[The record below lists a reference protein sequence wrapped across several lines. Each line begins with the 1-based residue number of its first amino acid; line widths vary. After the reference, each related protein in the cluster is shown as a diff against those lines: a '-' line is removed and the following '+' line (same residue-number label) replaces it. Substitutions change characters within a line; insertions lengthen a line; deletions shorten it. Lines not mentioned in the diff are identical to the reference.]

1 MNSKMSA
8 ADRAKVEELIRI
20 RQRNNDYAWMLCDY
34 LDQNPRLITKELMEE
49 SNLDGLLPDEAI
61 YTALLTGF
69 CGLNPEENPD
79 DRILLNDYFRQSV
92 VKLDAKTYAEDPYY
106 KNIRIPNVRFGRWE
120 LKYEHYKAY
129 EAFVCD
135 EMILKP
141 DFREIQRIGFFD
153 SDFSYPAVMEDGHEW
168 MAIKPNETATI
179 TFAVNAAHGRVATF
193 GLGMGYYP
201 YLVHLKPDVESITII
216 ERSADVI
223 ELFKTHILPQFDHPE
238 KVRIVQADAF
248 EYAAKQMPAERF
260 DYAFADTWRDVSDGL
275 PMYLRM
281 KKLERLNPA
290 TEFSY
295 WVEESLLSGYRWQ
308 MFDTVIDTAKTY
320 DEVCQCLSDEGLRR
334 FAAIELKVEK

>member
-49 SNLDGLLPDEAI
+49 SNPGGLLPDEAI

-79 DRILLNDYFRQSV
+79 DRVLLNDYFRQSV

-106 KNIRIPNVRFGRWE
+106 KNIRIPNARFGRWE

-216 ERSADVI
+216 ERSSDVI

-248 EYAAKQMPAERF
+248 EYTAKQMPAERF

-281 KKLERLNPA
+281 KKLEQLNPA

-308 MFDTVIDTAKTY
+308 MFDTIIDNAKTY

-334 FAAIELKVEK
+334 FAAIELKVE

>member
-1 MNSKMSA
+1 MNSKLSA
-8 ADRAKVEELIRI
+8 ADRAKVEELIKI
-20 RQRNNDYAWMLCDY
+20 RERNNNYAWMLCDY
-34 LDQNPRLITKELMEE
+34 LDQNPCLITKELMEE
-49 SNLDGLLPDEAI
+49 SNPGGLLPDEAI

-106 KNIRIPNVRFGRWE
+106 KNIRIPNARFGRWE

-153 SDFSYPAVMEDGHEW
+153 CDFSYPAVMEDGHEW

-308 MFDTVIDTAKTY
+308 MFDTVIDNAKTY

>member
-8 ADRAKVEELIRI
+8 ADRAKVEGLIRI

-49 SNLDGLLPDEAI
+49 SNPGGLLPDEAI

-79 DRILLNDYFRQSV
+79 DRVLLNDYFRQSV
-92 VKLDAKTYAEDPYY
+92 VKLDAKTYSEDPYY
-106 KNIRIPNVRFGRWE
+106 KNIRIPNARFGRWE

-281 KKLERLNPA
+281 KKLERLNPV

-308 MFDTVIDTAKTY
+308 MFDTVIDNAKTY
-320 DEVCQCLSDEGLRR
+320 DEVCQCLSNEGLRR

>member
-49 SNLDGLLPDEAI
+49 SNPDGLLPDEAI

-106 KNIRIPNVRFGRWE
+106 KNIRIPNARFGRWE

-141 DFREIQRIGFFD
+141 DFCEIQRIGFFD

-216 ERSADVI
+216 ERAADVI

-260 DYAFADTWRDVSDGL
+260 DYAFADTWRDMSDGL

-308 MFDTVIDTAKTY
+308 MFDTVIDNAKTY

-334 FAAIELKVEK
+334 FAAIELKVEE

>member
-1 MNSKMSA
+1 MNSKMST

-34 LDQNPRLITKELMEE
+34 LDQNPCLITKELMEE
-49 SNLDGLLPDEAI
+49 SNPGGLLPDEAI

-69 CGLNPEENPD
+69 CGLNPEENPE

-106 KNIRIPNVRFGRWE
+106 KNIRIPNARFGRWE

-248 EYAAKQMPAERF
+248 EYAAKQMPAECF

-308 MFDTVIDTAKTY
+308 MFDTVIDNAKTY

>member
-34 LDQNPRLITKELMEE
+34 LDQNPCLITKELMDE
-49 SNLDGLLPDEAI
+49 SNPGGLLPDEAI

-106 KNIRIPNVRFGRWE
+106 KNIRIPNARFGRWE

-201 YLVHLKPDVESITII
+201 YLAHLKPDVESITII

-308 MFDTVIDTAKTY
+308 MFDTVIDNAKTY

-334 FAAIELKVEK
+334 FAAIELKIEK

>member
-49 SNLDGLLPDEAI
+49 SNPDGLLPDEAI

-106 KNIRIPNVRFGRWE
+106 KNIRIPNARFGRWE

-281 KKLERLNPA
+281 KKLERQNPA

-308 MFDTVIDTAKTY
+308 MFDTIIDNAKTY

>member
-49 SNLDGLLPDEAI
+49 SNPDGLLPDEAI

-106 KNIRIPNVRFGRWE
+106 KNIRIPNARFGRWE

-216 ERSADVI
+216 ERSSDVI

-260 DYAFADTWRDVSDGL
+260 DYAFADTWRDMSDGL

-308 MFDTVIDTAKTY
+308 MFDTVIDNAKTY

-334 FAAIELKVEK
+334 FAAIELKVEE

>member
-34 LDQNPRLITKELMEE
+34 LDQNPRLITRELMEE
-49 SNLDGLLPDEAI
+49 SNPGGLLPDEAI

-69 CGLNPEENPD
+69 CCLNPEENPD

-106 KNIRIPNVRFGRWE
+106 KNIRIPNARFGRWE

-201 YLVHLKPDVESITII
+201 YLVHLKPDVENITII

-308 MFDTVIDTAKTY
+308 MFDTVIDNAKTY

>member
-49 SNLDGLLPDEAI
+49 SNPGGLLPDEAI

-106 KNIRIPNVRFGRWE
+106 KNIRIPNARFGRWE

-223 ELFKTHILPQFDHPE
+223 ELFKTHILPQFDMPE

-308 MFDTVIDTAKTY
+308 MFDTVIDNAKTY

-334 FAAIELKVEK
+334 FAAIDLKVEK

>member
-34 LDQNPRLITKELMEE
+34 LDQNPRLITRELLEK
-49 SNLDGLLPDEAI
+49 SNPGGLLPDEAI

-106 KNIRIPNVRFGRWE
+106 KNIRIPNARFGRWE

-216 ERSADVI
+216 ERSSDVI

-308 MFDTVIDTAKTY
+308 MFDTVIDNAKTY

>member
-49 SNLDGLLPDEAI
+49 SNPGGLLPDEAI

-92 VKLDAKTYAEDPYY
+92 VKLDAKTYAKDPYY
-106 KNIRIPNVRFGRWE
+106 KNIRIPNARFGRWE

-308 MFDTVIDTAKTY
+308 MFDTVIDNAKTY
-320 DEVCQCLSDEGLRR
+320 DEICQCLSDEGLRR
-334 FAAIELKVEK
+334 FAAIDLKVEK

>member
-49 SNLDGLLPDEAI
+49 SNPGGLLSDEAI

-106 KNIRIPNVRFGRWE
+106 KNIRIPNARFGRWE

-308 MFDTVIDTAKTY
+308 MFDTVIDNAKTY

-334 FAAIELKVEK
+334 FAALDLKVEK

>member
-1 MNSKMSA
+1 MNNKMSA

-49 SNLDGLLPDEAI
+49 SNPGGLLPDEAI

-69 CGLNPEENPD
+69 CGLNPEEKPD

-106 KNIRIPNVRFGRWE
+106 KNIRIPNARFGRWE

-223 ELFKTHILPQFDHPE
+223 ELFKTHILPQFDMPE

-281 KKLERLNPA
+281 KKLERLNPV

-308 MFDTVIDTAKTY
+308 MFDTVIDNAKTY

-334 FAAIELKVEK
+334 FAAIDLKVEK

>member
-49 SNLDGLLPDEAI
+49 SNPGGLLPDEAI

-223 ELFKTHILPQFDHPE
+223 ELFKTHILPQFDMPE

-308 MFDTVIDTAKTY
+308 MFDTVIDNAKTY

-334 FAAIELKVEK
+334 FAAIDLKVEK

>member
-49 SNLDGLLPDEAI
+49 SNPGGLLSDEAI

-106 KNIRIPNVRFGRWE
+106 KNIRIPNARFGRWE

-216 ERSADVI
+216 ERSSDVI

-308 MFDTVIDTAKTY
+308 MFDTVIDNAKTY

-334 FAAIELKVEK
+334 FAALDLKVEK

>member
-49 SNLDGLLPDEAI
+49 SNPGGLLPDEAI

-106 KNIRIPNVRFGRWE
+106 KNIRIPNARFGRWE

-153 SDFSYPAVMEDGHEW
+153 SNFSYPAVMEDGHEW

-281 KKLERLNPA
+281 KKLERLNPT

-308 MFDTVIDTAKTY
+308 MFDTVIDNAKTY

>member
-49 SNLDGLLPDEAI
+49 SNPDGLLPDEAI

-106 KNIRIPNVRFGRWE
+106 KNIRIPNARFGRWE

-216 ERSADVI
+216 ERSSDVI

-281 KKLERLNPA
+281 KKLEQLNPA

-308 MFDTVIDTAKTY
+308 MFDTIIDNAKTY

-334 FAAIELKVEK
+334 FAAIELKVE

>member
-49 SNLDGLLPDEAI
+49 SNPGGLLPDEAI

-69 CGLNPEENPD
+69 CGLNPEGNPD

-106 KNIRIPNVRFGRWE
+106 KNIRIPNARFGRWE

-179 TFAVNAAHGRVATF
+179 TFAVNAAHGKVATF

-201 YLVHLKPDVESITII
+201 YLVHLKPNVDSITII
-216 ERSADVI
+216 ERSAEVI

-281 KKLERLNPA
+281 KKLERLNPT

-308 MFDTVIDTAKTY
+308 MFDTVIDNAKTY

>member
-34 LDQNPRLITKELMEE
+34 LDQNPSLITKELMEE
-49 SNLDGLLPDEAI
+49 SNPGGLLPDEAI

-106 KNIRIPNVRFGRWE
+106 KNIRIPNARFGRWE

-141 DFREIQRIGFFD
+141 DFREVQRIGFFD

-223 ELFKTHILPQFDHPE
+223 ELFKTHILPQFDMPE

-308 MFDTVIDTAKTY
+308 MFDTVIDNAKTY

>member
-1 MNSKMSA
+1 MNSKLSA
-8 ADRAKVEELIRI
+8 ADRAKVEELIKI
-20 RQRNNDYAWMLCDY
+20 RERNNNYAWMLCDY
-34 LDQNPRLITKELMEE
+34 LDQNPCLITKELMEE
-49 SNLDGLLPDEAI
+49 SNPGGLLPDEAI

-106 KNIRIPNVRFGRWE
+106 KNIRIPNARFGRWE

-260 DYAFADTWRDVSDGL
+260 NYAFADTWRDVSDGL

-308 MFDTVIDTAKTY
+308 MFDTVIDNAKTF

>member
-49 SNLDGLLPDEAI
+49 SNPGGLLPDEAI

-106 KNIRIPNVRFGRWE
+106 KNIRIPNARFGRWE

-223 ELFKTHILPQFDHPE
+223 ELFKMHVLPQFDHPE

-308 MFDTVIDTAKTY
+308 MFDTVIDNAKTY

>member
-20 RQRNNDYAWMLCDY
+20 HQRNNDYAWMLCDY

-49 SNLDGLLPDEAI
+49 SNPGGLLPDEAI

-79 DRILLNDYFRQSV
+79 DRVLLNDYFRQSV

-106 KNIRIPNVRFGRWE
+106 KNIRIPNARFGRWE

-216 ERSADVI
+216 ERSSDVI

-248 EYAAKQMPAERF
+248 EYAAKQMPAEHF

-308 MFDTVIDTAKTY
+308 MFDTVIDNAKTY

-334 FAAIELKVEK
+334 FAAIDLKVEK

>member
-49 SNLDGLLPDEAI
+49 SNPGGLLPDEAI

-69 CGLNPEENPD
+69 CGLNPEEKPD

-106 KNIRIPNVRFGRWE
+106 KNIRIPNARFGRWE

-223 ELFKTHILPQFDHPE
+223 ELFKTHILPQFDMPE

-281 KKLERLNPA
+281 KKLERLNPV

-308 MFDTVIDTAKTY
+308 MFDTVIDNAKTY

-334 FAAIELKVEK
+334 FAAIDLKVEK

>member
-1 MNSKMSA
+1 MNSKLSA
-8 ADRAKVEELIRI
+8 ADRAKVEDLIKI
-20 RQRNNDYAWMLCDY
+20 RESNNNYAWMLCDY
-34 LDQNPRLITKELMEE
+34 LDQNPCLITKELMEE
-49 SNLDGLLPDEAI
+49 SNPGGILPAEAI

-79 DRILLNDYFRQSV
+79 DRILLNDSFRRSV
-92 VKLDAKTYAEDPYY
+92 VKLDAKAYAEDPYY
-106 KNIRIPNVRFGRWE
+106 KNIRIPNVKFGRWE

-135 EMILKP
+135 EMILDP
-141 DFREIQRIGFFD
+141 DFKEIQRIGFFD
-153 SDFSYPAVMEDGHEW
+153 CDFSYPAVMEDGHEW

-179 TFAVNAAHGRVATF
+179 TFAVNAAHGKVATF

-201 YLVHLKPDVESITII
+201 YLVHLKPNVESITII
-216 ERSADVI
+216 ERSAEVI
-223 ELFKTHILPQFDHPE
+223 ELFKTHILPQFDMPE
-238 KVRIVQADAF
+238 KVRIVQSDAF
-248 EYAAKQMPAERF
+248 EYAEKQMPAEKF

-281 KKLERLNPA
+281 KKLEYLNPH

-308 MFDTVIDTAKTY
+308 MFDTIVDNAATY
-320 DEVCQCLSDEGLRR
+320 DEVCRCLSDDGLRK
-334 FAAIELKVEK
+334 FAAMRIKFEK

>member
-49 SNLDGLLPDEAI
+49 SNPGGLLPDEAI

-106 KNIRIPNVRFGRWE
+106 KNIRIPNARFGRWE

-179 TFAVNAAHGRVATF
+179 TFAVNAAHGKVATF

-201 YLVHLKPDVESITII
+201 YLVHLKPNVESITII
-216 ERSADVI
+216 ERSAEVI
-223 ELFKTHILPQFDHPE
+223 ELFKTHILPQFDMPE

-308 MFDTVIDTAKTY
+308 MFDTIIDNAKTY

-334 FAAIELKVEK
+334 FAAIDLKVEK